1 MMAAGDRLERYGVW
15 LAVAAFLCTR
25 AIVLVVA
32 LLAPQDRTRPDA
44 PAWWSDVPLVRWDA
58 GHYGRIMMDGYPA
71 QISDTAAFFP
81 GYPLFAR
88 PFAVLFKPE
97 VALIVASHVAALA
110 CALLFYAWA
119 RGYTD
124 ARTALWAVMLW
135 SCYPPAMFLSAGY
148 ADAVFV
154 ACVVAALWLLQ
165 RRQFWLAA
173 VASAYATATRPTGL
187 ALAAVVVLAVIAYGP
202 RSPWPRRVV
211 QWIAIGAIA
220 VSGLVAYELFL
231 WHHYGRADAFFA
243 AQASWTPA
251 VAKHPWHRI
260 LSLTPVIQ
268 PALQPVKSVLRGDFG
283 ALLEAKT
290 WNATFNLL
298 AVILGFVGLLAR
310 RKRGQA
316 PPRYEPS
323 MDEGRSGA
331 EPVPVSGG
339 TPRVVFL
346 LPIFIFLLAYLPDPV
361 NGGRLVG
368 IARYQL
374 AALPCFAL
382 LAGWRLLRRWP
393 AVFVVLLA
401 ALFFLQCLYVRGFCN
416 WILVG

>member
-1 MMAAGDRLERYGVW
+1 MTLSGDKLERPGVW
-15 LAVAAFLCTR
+15 LAIAGFLCTR
-25 AIVLVVA
+25 AIILAVA

-71 QISDTAAFFP
+71 EITDTAAFFP

-88 PFAVLFKPE
+88 PFALLFAPG
-97 VALIVASHVAALA
+97 VALIVASHVAALV
-110 CALLFYAWA
+110 CAVLFYSWA
-119 RGYTD
+119 RRCTD
-124 ARTALWAVMLW
+124 AQTALWAVMLW

-154 ACVVAALWLLQ
+154 MCVAAALWLLQ
-165 RRQFWLAA
+165 RQQFWLAA
-173 VASAYATATRPTGL
+173 AVTAYATATRPTGL
-187 ALAAVVVLAVIAYGP
+187 ALAAVVVIYAMVYGP
-202 RSPWPRRVV
+202 RPPLPRRLIL
-211 QWIAIGAIA
+211 WGAIGLITI
-220 VSGLVAYELFL
+220 SGLIAYELFL
-231 WHHYGRADAFFA
+231 WQHYGRPDAFFA
-243 AQASWTPA
+243 AQVSWAPT

-260 LSLTPVIQ
+260 LTLTPVIQ

-283 ALLEAKT
+283 ALLEPTT

-298 AVILGFVGLLAR
+298 ALIVGIVGLCRPR
-310 RKRGQA
+310 RI
-316 PPRYEPS
+316 PRI
-323 MDEGRSGA
+323 
-331 EPVPVSGG
+331 
-339 TPRVVFL
+339 VFL
-346 LPIFIFLLAYLPDPV
+346 LPIFVFLLAYLPDPV
-361 NGGRLVG
+361 KGGRLVG

-393 AVFVVLLA
+393 VVFAVLLV